1 MLVVSPIKGAKKKKK
16 KVKQDTHASQ
26 DWHADR
32 QFAFSLECLLKT
44 YELFQMLDELYF
56 EKAVSHCS
64 KTGMLLTEN
73 SQDPIYKC
81 TVGERGRH

>member
-1 MLVVSPIKGAKKKKK
+1 MLVVSPIKGKKK
-16 KVKQDTHASQ
+16 KVKQDTSASQ
-26 DWHADR
+26 DWHAGR

-44 YELFQMLDELYF
+44 QELFQVLSELYF

-73 SQDPIYKC
+73 SQDPTYKC
-81 TVGERGRH
+81 IVGERGRN

>member
-1 MLVVSPIKGAKKKKK
+1 
-16 KVKQDTHASQ
+16 
-26 DWHADR
+26 
-32 QFAFSLECLLKT
+32 
-44 YELFQMLDELYF
+44 MLDELYF